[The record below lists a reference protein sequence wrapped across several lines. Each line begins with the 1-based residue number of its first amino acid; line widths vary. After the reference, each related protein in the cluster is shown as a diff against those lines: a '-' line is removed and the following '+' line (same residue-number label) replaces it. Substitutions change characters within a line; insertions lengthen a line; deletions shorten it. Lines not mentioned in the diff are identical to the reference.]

1 MQRDPVPEGRSKS
14 LSVPQIF
21 VVETELLI
29 PGYYRAVPPGQ
40 KPFAHRGASQL
51 SSRLWGLPWDSQN
64 NVLSTGRF
72 EVEDFAKQIRRFN
85 ARTAGA

>member
-1 MQRDPVPEGRSKS
+1 
-14 LSVPQIF
+14 
-21 VVETELLI
+21 LI
-29 PGYYRAVPPGQ
+29 PGYYRAVPPD
-40 KPFAHRGASQL
+40 KSHSPIEAPHNYL
-51 SSRLWGLPWDSQN
+51 SAYGVYPGIPWDSQN